1 MGVSG
6 KKLYRV
12 FTLGCLQFRVP
23 TFQNNWERLK
33 AITEKQEYVTSVYD
47 KIDFVLLL

>member
-1 MGVSG
+1 MVVSG
-6 KKLYRV
+6 RKLYWV
-12 FTLGCLQFRVP
+12 ITLGCLQFRVP

-33 AITEKQEYVTSVYD
+33 AITEKQEYATSVFD